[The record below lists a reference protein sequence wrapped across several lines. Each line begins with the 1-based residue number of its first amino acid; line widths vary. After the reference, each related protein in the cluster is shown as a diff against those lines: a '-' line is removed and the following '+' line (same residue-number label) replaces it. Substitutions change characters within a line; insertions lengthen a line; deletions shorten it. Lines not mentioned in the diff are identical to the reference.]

1 MTASRLRR
9 EKTNLKRNLKS
20 ESRLTPA
27 RVTFDHSSLIERQD
41 HPPVS
46 LDTLNEGVIVIYRS
60 VSRLNRMSESY
71 HNDMLIESISSARM
85 SSFLLEAEGNEKVFK
100 SIEEAR
106 DAAVQELE
114 KLDSS
119 RAALNSTVLDVAIK
133 DLRGKLATVSMD
145 PASVDKLGGLS
156 TFLGKTTKQ
165 LTFIANSIWS
175 LNSTVKGIAKSIQD
189 MFTILK
195 IDPENEQ
202 IKGETLRTLASKKQL
217 EGIPSDDVLIDK
229 LAKKAG
235 DTVKSSMSKAF
246 SFVKSLFTGVDPIE
260 FKPREFVEE
269 LIDLKISDLF
279 KWINESTKI
288 SVTDNP
294 TETKSARE
302 ISDIAPAAPESARS
316 EIVTPN
322 GSSRSG
328 ASSQAPKNPTRQI
341 PPPKASD
348 KSAAVPMGKTIFDA
362 IDGLLG
368 TFDAVGE
375 DQKKVD
381 DAKGRLKDLMSAR
394 TGRISDQFAETLGT
408 ELADFWQQWSK
419 DIKIS
424 GDKISTS
431 QSAKVTRQ
439 IQNIVRDRVKNSI
452 KFESARFPSR
462 ERPNNT
468 PSRSVDIISES
479 RWAQLAGIEDKE

>member
-1 MTASRLRR
+1 M
-9 EKTNLKRNLKS
+9 KRNLKS
-20 ESRLTPA
+20 ESRLTSA
-27 RVTFDHSSLIERQD
+27 RVTFDNSSLIERQT
-41 HPPVS
+41 HLPVS
-46 LDTLNEGVIVIYRS
+46 LDTLSEGVVVIYRS

-71 HNDMLIESISSARM
+71 HNDRLVESLSSARM

-114 KLDSS
+114 KLDSA

-156 TFLGKTTKQ
+156 AFLGRTTKQ

-189 MFTILK
+189 MFAILK
-195 IDPENEQ
+195 LDPAD
-202 IKGETLRTLASKKQL
+202 GEIQGESLRKLASEKKL
-217 EGIPSDDVLIDK
+217 EGIPNDDVLIDK

-235 DTVKSSMSKAF
+235 DTVKGSMSRAF
-246 SFVKSLFTGVDPIE
+246 SSIKSLFTGVDPIE

-269 LIDLKISDLF
+269 LIDLKLSDLF

-288 SVTDNP
+288 TVTDNP
-294 TETKSARE
+294 TETKSAKE
-302 ISDIAPAAPESARS
+302 ISDIAPAAPKSARG
-316 EIVTPN
+316 EIVTPA
-322 GSSRSG
+322 GPSRSG

-341 PPPKASD
+341 PPPKAPD
-348 KSAAVPMGKTIFDA
+348 KSAAAPMGKEIFSA

-368 TFDAVGE
+368 TFDVAEE

-408 ELADFWQQWSK
+408 ELADFWQQWSE

-431 QSAKVTRQ
+431 QGAKVTRQ
-439 IQNIVRDRVKNSI
+439 IQSIVRDRVKNSI
-452 KFESARFPSR
+452 KFESARFPGRQSL
-462 ERPNNT
+462 NNT
-468 PSRSVDIISES
+468 PTRSADIISES

>member
-1 MTASRLRR
+1 
-9 EKTNLKRNLKS
+9 
-20 ESRLTPA
+20 
-27 RVTFDHSSLIERQD
+27 
-41 HPPVS
+41 
-46 LDTLNEGVIVIYRS
+46 
-60 VSRLNRMSESY
+60 
-71 HNDMLIESISSARM
+71 
-85 SSFLLEAEGNEKVFK
+85 
-100 SIEEAR
+100 
-106 DAAVQELE
+106 
-114 KLDSS
+114 
-119 RAALNSTVLDVAIK
+119 
-133 DLRGKLATVSMD
+133 
-145 PASVDKLGGLS
+145 
-156 TFLGKTTKQ
+156 
-165 LTFIANSIWS
+165 
-175 LNSTVKGIAKSIQD
+175 
-189 MFTILK
+189 
-195 IDPENEQ
+195 
-202 IKGETLRTLASKKQL
+202 
-217 EGIPSDDVLIDK
+217 
-229 LAKKAG
+229 
-235 DTVKSSMSKAF
+235 MSKAF

-408 ELADFWQQWSK
+408 ELADFWQQWSE